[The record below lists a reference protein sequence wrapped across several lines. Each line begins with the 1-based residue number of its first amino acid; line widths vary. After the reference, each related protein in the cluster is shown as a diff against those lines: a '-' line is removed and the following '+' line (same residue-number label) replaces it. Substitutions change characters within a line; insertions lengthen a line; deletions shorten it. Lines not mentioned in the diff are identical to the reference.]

1 MNQQIKNLKLAERG
15 AIVSITAY
23 IILSG
28 IKLAAGHIFHSD
40 ALTADAFNNISDII
54 GNIAVLIGLRMAQKP
69 ADTDH
74 KFGHWKM
81 EDLASLITSFIM
93 FVVGF
98 QVLYSTFIKII
109 SNQTVEIDMTGAVVG
124 VFSALVM
131 IGVYLYNKSLARRV
145 HSKALEATAKDNL
158 SDAVTS
164 IGTSVAI
171 IAAAFNFPIVDKI
184 AAVVITFFILKTA
197 YEIFMESF
205 FTLSDGFD
213 EELLHKYEEDILKL
227 PKVVAVKS
235 QRGRTYGAN
244 IYLDIVLEMNPDLSV
259 YESHE
264 VTEQV
269 EQLLTL
275 KHGVFDVDI
284 HVEPSEIPHD
294 EIFEH
299 VFDKLYRF
307 ESEIQ
312 AHEVGYENLID
323 ENYLLID
330 AKGRYLNKAEMLQAH
345 PVQST
350 YLSNYQMTSISQKSK
365 LVTFEIGDYVHTSL
379 WRRHENWTVI
389 FHQISKKQGV
399 GKNSTSLKKSSFS
412 HPRTVE

>member
-1 MNQQIKNLKLAERG
+1 MKQQIQNLKLAERG

-23 IILSG
+23 IALSG
-28 IKLAAGHIFHSD
+28 IKLAAGSMFHSD

-54 GNIAVLIGLRMAQKP
+54 GNIAVLVGLRMAQKP

-98 QVLYSTFIKII
+98 QVLYSTLIKIM
-109 SNQTVEIDMTGAVVG
+109 SNQTVEIDLTGAIVG
-124 VFSALVM
+124 IFSALVM
-131 IGVYLYNKSLARRV
+131 VGVYLYNKSLAKKV

-171 IAAAFNFPIVDKI
+171 FAAAFNFPIVDKI
-184 AAVVITFFILKTA
+184 AAVIITFFILKTA

-227 PKVVAVKS
+227 PKVVAVRS

-264 VTEQV
+264 ITEQV

-299 VFDKLYRF
+299 VFDKLYRL

-330 AKGRYLNKAEMLQAH
+330 AKGRYLNKADMLKAH

-350 YLSNYQMTSISQKSK
+350 YLSNYQMTSVSQKSK

-379 WRRHENWTVI
+379 WRRHENWTVV
-389 FHQISKKQGV
+389 FHQISKKA
-399 GKNSTSLKKSSFS
+399 
-412 HPRTVE
+412 

>member
-1 MNQQIKNLKLAERG
+1 MNQNVTNLKLAERG
-15 AIVSITAY
+15 ALLSIGAY
-23 IILSG
+23 IVLSG
-28 IKLAAGHIFHSD
+28 IKLVAGQLFYSD
-40 ALTADAFNNISDII
+40 ALRADAFNNISDII
-54 GNIAVLIGLRMAQKP
+54 GNIAVLVGLKMAQKP

-98 QVLYSTFIKII
+98 QVLYDTLQKLI
-109 SNQTVEIDMTGAVVG
+109 SNSSIEVDIMGAIVG
-124 VFSALVM
+124 IFSALVM
-131 IGVYLYNKSLARRV
+131 LAVYLYNNRLAKKVR
-145 HSKALEATAKDNL
+145 SKALEAAAKDNL

-164 IGTSVAI
+164 IGTSIAI
-171 IAAAFNFPIVDKI
+171 FAAAFNFPIVDKI
-184 AAVVITFFILKTA
+184 AAIIITFFILKTA
-197 YEIFMESF
+197 YDIFLESF

-213 EELLHKYEEDILKL
+213 ENLLKKYEEDILKL
-227 PKVVAVKS
+227 PKIVSVKL

-244 IYLDIVLEMNPDLSV
+244 IYLDVVLEMNPDLSV

-294 EIFEH
+294 EMYEH
-299 VFDKLYRF
+299 VYDKLFRF
-307 ESEIQ
+307 ETEIQ
-312 AHEVGYENLID
+312 AHANGYEELID
-323 ENYLLID
+323 DQYLLID
-330 AKGRYLNKAEMLQAH
+330 AKGHYRNKTQILADH
-345 PVQST
+345 PIQTT
-350 YLSNYQMTSISQKSK
+350 YLSNYQMTSISHKSK
-365 LVTFEIGDYVHTSL
+365 LVTFEIGEYVHTSL

-389 FHQISKKQGV
+389 FHQISKKQASQIEATE
-399 GKNSTSLKKSSFS
+399 KISDLHN
-412 HPRTVE
+412 P

>member
-1 MNQQIKNLKLAERG
+1 MNQQIQNLKLAERG

-54 GNIAVLIGLRMAQKP
+54 GNIAVLVGLRMAQKP

-264 VTEQV
+264 ITEQV

-345 PVQST
+345 PIQST

-389 FHQISKKQGV
+389 FHQISKKQGE
-399 GKNSTSLKKSSFS
+399 GKTSMMAPPS
-412 HPRTVE
+412 PTE

>member
-1 MNQQIKNLKLAERG
+1 MNQNVTNLKLAERG
-15 AIVSITAY
+15 ALLSIGAY
-23 IILSG
+23 IVLSG
-28 IKLAAGHIFHSD
+28 IKLVAGQLFHSD
-40 ALTADAFNNISDII
+40 ALRADAFNNISDII
-54 GNIAVLIGLRMAQKP
+54 GNIAVLVGLKMAQKP

-98 QVLYSTFIKII
+98 QVLYDTLQKLI
-109 SNQTVEIDMTGAVVG
+109 SNSSIEVDIMGAIVG
-124 VFSALVM
+124 IFSALVM
-131 IGVYLYNKSLARRV
+131 LAVYFYNNRLAKKVR
-145 HSKALEATAKDNL
+145 SKALEAAAKDNL

-164 IGTSVAI
+164 IGTSIAI
-171 IAAAFNFPIVDKI
+171 FAAAFNFPIVDKI
-184 AAVVITFFILKTA
+184 AAIIITFFILKTA
-197 YEIFMESF
+197 YDIFMESF

-213 EELLHKYEEDILKL
+213 ENLLKKYEEDILKL
-227 PKVVAVKS
+227 PKIVSVKS

-244 IYLDIVLEMNPDLSV
+244 IYLDVVLEMNPDLSV

-275 KHGVFDVDI
+275 KLGVFDVDI

-294 EIFEH
+294 EMYEH
-299 VFDKLYRF
+299 VYDKLFRF
-307 ESEIQ
+307 ETEIQ
-312 AHEVGYENLID
+312 AHANGYEELID
-323 ENYLLID
+323 DQYLLID
-330 AKGRYLNKAEMLQAH
+330 AKGRYRNKTQMLADH
-345 PVQST
+345 PIQTT

-389 FHQISKKQGV
+389 FHQISKKQASQIEATE
-399 GKNSTSLKKSSFS
+399 KISDLHN
-412 HPRTVE
+412 P

>member
-1 MNQQIKNLKLAERG
+1 MNQQVKNLKLAERG
-15 AIVSITAY
+15 AIVSIAAY

-28 IKLAAGHIFHSD
+28 LKLSAGSIFHSD
-40 ALTADAFNNISDII
+40 ALTADAFNNISDIV
-54 GNIAVLIGLRMAQKP
+54 GNVAVLIGLRMAQKP

-98 QVLYSTFIKII
+98 QVLHSTILKLL
-109 SNQTVEIDMTGAVVG
+109 SDEVVEIDIMGAVVG
-124 VFSALVM
+124 IFSASVM
-131 IGVYLYNKSLARRV
+131 IGVYVYNRRLARKV
-145 HSKALEATAKDNL
+145 NSKALEATAKDNL

-164 IGTSVAI
+164 VGTSVAVF
-171 IAAAFNFPIVDKI
+171 AAALNFPIVDKI
-184 AAVVITFFILKTA
+184 AAIVITFFILKTA

-264 VTEQV
+264 ITEQV

-284 HVEPSEIPHD
+284 HVEPSAIPHD
-294 EIFEH
+294 EIYEH

-312 AHEVGYENLID
+312 AHETGYENLID
-323 ENYLLID
+323 EQYLLID
-330 AKGRYLNKAEMLQAH
+330 AKGRYLNKLEMLEAH

-379 WRRHENWTVI
+379 WRRHEEWTVV
-389 FHQISKKQGV
+389 FHQISKK
-399 GKNSTSLKKSSFS
+399 N
-412 HPRTVE
+412 

>member
-1 MNQQIKNLKLAERG
+1 MNQQIQNLKLAERG
-15 AIVSITAY
+15 AIISITAY
-23 IILSG
+23 IALSG

-54 GNIAVLIGLRMAQKP
+54 GNIAVLVGLRMAQKP

-98 QVLYSTFIKII
+98 QVLYSTLIKIM
-109 SNQTVEIDMTGAVVG
+109 SNQTVEIDMTGAIVG
-124 VFSALVM
+124 IFSALVM
-131 IGVYLYNKSLARRV
+131 VGIYLYNKSLAKKV

-184 AAVVITFFILKTA
+184 AAVIITFFILKTA

-264 VTEQV
+264 ITEQV

-299 VFDKLYRF
+299 VFDKLYRL

-312 AHEVGYENLID
+312 AHEKGYEDLID
-323 ENYLLID
+323 DNYLLID

-350 YLSNYQMTSISQKSK
+350 YLSNYQMTSVSQKSK

-379 WRRHENWTVI
+379 WRRHENWTVV
-389 FHQISKKQGV
+389 FHQISKKA
-399 GKNSTSLKKSSFS
+399 
-412 HPRTVE
+412 

>member
-1 MNQQIKNLKLAERG
+1 MKQQIQNLKLAERG

-23 IILSG
+23 IALSG

-54 GNIAVLIGLRMAQKP
+54 GNIAVLVGLRMAQKP

-98 QVLYSTFIKII
+98 QVLYSTLIKIM
-109 SNQTVEIDMTGAVVG
+109 SNQVVEIDMTGAIVG
-124 VFSALVM
+124 IFSALVM
-131 IGVYLYNKSLARRV
+131 VGVYLYNKSLAKKV

-184 AAVVITFFILKTA
+184 AAVIITFFILKTA
-197 YEIFMESF
+197 YDIFMESF

-235 QRGRTYGAN
+235 QRGRTYGPN

-264 VTEQV
+264 ITEQV

-299 VFDKLYRF
+299 VYDKLYRL

-312 AHEVGYENLID
+312 AHEPGYEDLID

-330 AKGRYLNKAEMLQAH
+330 AKGRYLNKADMLKAQ

-350 YLSNYQMTSISQKSK
+350 YLSNYQMTSVSQKSK

-379 WRRHENWTVI
+379 WRRHENWTVV
-389 FHQISKKQGV
+389 FHQISKKA
-399 GKNSTSLKKSSFS
+399 
-412 HPRTVE
+412 

>member
-1 MNQQIKNLKLAERG
+1 MNQQIQNLKLAERG

-54 GNIAVLIGLRMAQKP
+54 GNIAVLVGLRMAQKP

-98 QVLYSTFIKII
+98 QVLYSTLIKIM
-109 SNQTVEIDMTGAVVG
+109 SKQTVEIDMTGAIVG
-124 VFSALVM
+124 IFSAFVM
-131 IGVYLYNKSLARRV
+131 IGVYLYNKSLAKKV

-184 AAVVITFFILKTA
+184 AAVIITFFILKTA
-197 YEIFMESF
+197 YDIFMESF

-227 PKVVAVKS
+227 PKVVAVRS

-264 VTEQV
+264 ITEQV

-345 PVQST
+345 PIQST

-389 FHQISKKQGV
+389 FHQISKKQA
-399 GKNSTSLKKSSFS
+399 
-412 HPRTVE
+412 

>member
-1 MNQQIKNLKLAERG
+1 MKQQIQNLKLAERG

-23 IILSG
+23 IALSG
-28 IKLAAGHIFHSD
+28 IKLAAGSMFHSD

-54 GNIAVLIGLRMAQKP
+54 GNIAVLVGLRMAQKP

-98 QVLYSTFIKII
+98 QVLYSTLIKIM
-109 SNQTVEIDMTGAVVG
+109 SNQTVEIDMTGAIVG
-124 VFSALVM
+124 IFSALVM
-131 IGVYLYNKSLARRV
+131 VGVYLYNKSLAKKV

-184 AAVVITFFILKTA
+184 AAVIITFFILKTA

-264 VTEQV
+264 ITEQV

-299 VFDKLYRF
+299 VFDKLYRL

-330 AKGRYLNKAEMLQAH
+330 AKGRYLNKSEMLLAH

-350 YLSNYQMTSISQKSK
+350 YLSNYQMTSVSQKSK

-379 WRRHENWTVI
+379 WRRHENWTVV
-389 FHQISKKQGV
+389 FHQISKKA
-399 GKNSTSLKKSSFS
+399 
-412 HPRTVE
+412 

>member
-1 MNQQIKNLKLAERG
+1 MNQNVTNLKLAERG
-15 AIVSITAY
+15 ALLSIGAY
-23 IILSG
+23 IVLSG
-28 IKLAAGHIFHSD
+28 IKLVAGQLFHSD
-40 ALTADAFNNISDII
+40 ALRADAFNNISDII
-54 GNIAVLIGLRMAQKP
+54 GNIAVLVGLKMAQKP

-98 QVLYSTFIKII
+98 QVLYDTLQKLI
-109 SNQTVEIDMTGAVVG
+109 SNSSIEVDIMGAIVG
-124 VFSALVM
+124 IFSALVM
-131 IGVYLYNKSLARRV
+131 LAVYLYNNRLAKKVR
-145 HSKALEATAKDNL
+145 SKALEAAAKDNL

-164 IGTSVAI
+164 IGTSIAI
-171 IAAAFNFPIVDKI
+171 FAAAFNFPIVDKI
-184 AAVVITFFILKTA
+184 AAIIITFFILKTA
-197 YEIFMESF
+197 YDIFMESF

-213 EELLHKYEEDILKL
+213 ENLLKKYEEDILKL
-227 PKVVAVKS
+227 PKIVSVKS

-244 IYLDIVLEMNPDLSV
+244 IYLDVVLEMNPDLSV

-275 KHGVFDVDI
+275 KNGVFDVDI

-294 EIFEH
+294 EMYEH
-299 VFDKLYRF
+299 VYDKLFRF
-307 ESEIQ
+307 ETEIQ
-312 AHEVGYENLID
+312 AHANGYEELID
-323 ENYLLID
+323 DQYLLID
-330 AKGRYLNKAEMLQAH
+330 AKGRYRNKTQMLADH
-345 PVQST
+345 PIQTT

-389 FHQISKKQGV
+389 FHQISKKQA
-399 GKNSTSLKKSSFS
+399 
-412 HPRTVE
+412 

>member
-1 MNQQIKNLKLAERG
+1 MKQQIQNLKLAERG
-15 AIVSITAY
+15 AIISITAY
-23 IILSG
+23 IALSG
-28 IKLAAGHIFHSD
+28 IKLVAGHIFHSD

-54 GNIAVLIGLRMAQKP
+54 GNIAVLVGLRMAQKP

-93 FVVGF
+93 FAVGF
-98 QVLYSTFIKII
+98 QVLYSTLIKIM
-109 SNQTVEIDMTGAVVG
+109 SNQTVEIDMTGAIVG
-124 VFSALVM
+124 IFSSLVM
-131 IGVYLYNKSLARRV
+131 VGVYLCNKSLAKKV

-164 IGTSVAI
+164 IGTAVAI
-171 IAAAFNFPIVDKI
+171 FAAAFNFPIVDKI
-184 AAVVITFFILKTA
+184 AAVIITFFILKTA

-227 PKVVAVKS
+227 PKIVAVKS

-264 VTEQV
+264 ITEQV

-299 VFDKLYRF
+299 VFDKLYRL

-312 AHEVGYENLID
+312 AHEPGYEDLID

-330 AKGRYLNKAEMLQAH
+330 AKGRYLNKAEMLQVH

-350 YLSNYQMTSISQKSK
+350 YLSNYQMTSVSQKSK

-379 WRRHENWTVI
+379 WRRHENWTVV
-389 FHQISKKQGV
+389 FHQISKKA
-399 GKNSTSLKKSSFS
+399 
-412 HPRTVE
+412 

>member
-1 MNQQIKNLKLAERG
+1 MKQQIQNLKLAERG

-23 IILSG
+23 IALSG
-28 IKLAAGHIFHSD
+28 IKLAAGSMFHSD

-54 GNIAVLIGLRMAQKP
+54 GNIAVLVGLRMAQKP

-81 EDLASLITSFIM
+81 EDSASLITSFIM

-98 QVLYSTFIKII
+98 QVLYSTLIKIM
-109 SNQTVEIDMTGAVVG
+109 SNQTVEIDMTGAIVG
-124 VFSALVM
+124 IFSALVM
-131 IGVYLYNKSLARRV
+131 VGVYLYNKSLAKKV

-171 IAAAFNFPIVDKI
+171 IAATFNFPIVDKI
-184 AAVVITFFILKTA
+184 AAVIITFFILKTA
-197 YEIFMESF
+197 YEIFIESF

-264 VTEQV
+264 ITEQV

-275 KHGVFDVDI
+275 KHGIFDVDI

-294 EIFEH
+294 ELFEH
-299 VFDKLYRF
+299 VYDKLYRF

-312 AHEVGYENLID
+312 AHEVGYEDLID
-323 ENYLLID
+323 DNYLLID
-330 AKGRYLNKAEMLQAH
+330 AKGRYFNKSEMLQAH

-350 YLSNYQMTSISQKSK
+350 YLSNFQMASISQKSK
-365 LVTFEIGDYVHTSL
+365 LVTFEIGNYVHTSL

-389 FHQISKKQGV
+389 FHQISKKA
-399 GKNSTSLKKSSFS
+399 
-412 HPRTVE
+412 

>member
-1 MNQQIKNLKLAERG
+1 MKQQIQNLELAERG
-15 AIVSITAY
+15 AIISITAY
-23 IILSG
+23 IALSG

-54 GNIAVLIGLRMAQKP
+54 GNIAVLVGLRMAQKP

-98 QVLYSTFIKII
+98 QVLYSTLIKIM
-109 SNQTVEIDMTGAVVG
+109 SNQTVEIDMTGAIVG
-124 VFSALVM
+124 IFSAFVM
-131 IGVYLYNKSLARRV
+131 IGVYLYNKSLAKKV

-184 AAVVITFFILKTA
+184 AAVIITFFILKTA

-227 PKVVAVKS
+227 PKVVAVRS

-264 VTEQV
+264 ITEQV

-299 VFDKLYRF
+299 VFDKLYRL

-330 AKGRYLNKAEMLQAH
+330 AKGRYLNKADMLKAH

-350 YLSNYQMTSISQKSK
+350 YLSNYQMTSVSQKSK

-379 WRRHENWTVI
+379 WRRHENWTVV
-389 FHQISKKQGV
+389 FHQISKKA
-399 GKNSTSLKKSSFS
+399 
-412 HPRTVE
+412 

>member
-1 MNQQIKNLKLAERG
+1 MNQQIQNLKLAERG
-15 AIVSITAY
+15 AIISISAY

-54 GNIAVLIGLRMAQKP
+54 GNVAVLIGLRMAQKP

-109 SNQTVEIDMTGAVVG
+109 SNQTVEIDLTGAVVG

-131 IGVYLYNKSLARRV
+131 IGVYLYNTSLAKKV

-164 IGTSVAI
+164 IGTSIAI
-171 IAAAFNFPIVDKI
+171 MAAAFNFPIVDKF

-264 VTEQV
+264 ITEQV

-299 VFDKLYRF
+299 IFDKLYRF

-312 AHEVGYENLID
+312 AHEVGYEDLID

-330 AKGRYLNKAEMLQAH
+330 AKGRYLNKTEMLQAH

-389 FHQISKKQGV
+389 FHQISKKQA
-399 GKNSTSLKKSSFS
+399 
-412 HPRTVE
+412 

>member
-1 MNQQIKNLKLAERG
+1 MNQQIQNLKLAERG

-109 SNQTVEIDMTGAVVG
+109 SNHTVEIDMTGAVVG

-131 IGVYLYNKSLARRV
+131 LGVYLYNKSLAKRV

-164 IGTSVAI
+164 IGTSIAI

-264 VTEQV
+264 ITEQV

-389 FHQISKKQGV
+389 FHQISKKA
-399 GKNSTSLKKSSFS
+399 
-412 HPRTVE
+412 

>member
-1 MNQQIKNLKLAERG
+1 MKQQIQNLKLAERG

-23 IILSG
+23 IALSG
-28 IKLAAGHIFHSD
+28 IKLAAGSMFHSD

-54 GNIAVLIGLRMAQKP
+54 GNIAVLVGLRMAQKP

-98 QVLYSTFIKII
+98 QVLYSTLIKIM
-109 SNQTVEIDMTGAVVG
+109 SNQTVEIDMTGAIVG
-124 VFSALVM
+124 IFSALVM
-131 IGVYLYNKSLARRV
+131 VGVYLYNKSLAKKV

-184 AAVVITFFILKTA
+184 AAVIITFFILKTA
-197 YEIFMESF
+197 YDIFMESF

-227 PKVVAVKS
+227 PKVVVVKS

-264 VTEQV
+264 ITEQV

-299 VFDKLYRF
+299 VFDKLYRL

-330 AKGRYLNKAEMLQAH
+330 AKGRYLNKADMLKAH

-350 YLSNYQMTSISQKSK
+350 YLSNYQMTSVSQKSK

-379 WRRHENWTVI
+379 WRRHENWTVV
-389 FHQISKKQGV
+389 FHQISKKA
-399 GKNSTSLKKSSFS
+399 
-412 HPRTVE
+412 

>member
-1 MNQQIKNLKLAERG
+1 MKQQIQNLKLAERG

-23 IILSG
+23 IALSG
-28 IKLAAGHIFHSD
+28 IKLAAGSIFHSD

-54 GNIAVLIGLRMAQKP
+54 GNIAVLVGLRMAQKP

-98 QVLYSTFIKII
+98 QVLYSTLITIM
-109 SNQTVEIDMTGAVVG
+109 SNQTVEIDMTGAIVG
-124 VFSALVM
+124 IFSAFVM
-131 IGVYLYNKSLARRV
+131 IGVYLYNKSLAKKV

-171 IAAAFNFPIVDKI
+171 FAAAFNFPIVDKI
-184 AAVVITFFILKTA
+184 AAVIITFFILKTA

-264 VTEQV
+264 ITEQV

-299 VFDKLYRF
+299 VFDKLYRL

-330 AKGRYLNKAEMLQAH
+330 AKGRYLNKPEMLLAH

-350 YLSNYQMTSISQKSK
+350 YLSNYQMTSVSQKSK

-379 WRRHENWTVI
+379 WRRHENWTVV
-389 FHQISKKQGV
+389 FHQISKKA
-399 GKNSTSLKKSSFS
+399 
-412 HPRTVE
+412 

>member
-1 MNQQIKNLKLAERG
+1 MKQQIQNLKLAERG
-15 AIVSITAY
+15 AIISITAY
-23 IILSG
+23 IALSG

-54 GNIAVLIGLRMAQKP
+54 GNIAVLVGLRMAQKP

-98 QVLYSTFIKII
+98 QVLYTTFMKII

-131 IGVYLYNKSLARRV
+131 IAVYLYNKSLAKRV

-164 IGTSVAI
+164 IGTAVAI
-171 IAAAFNFPIVDKI
+171 IAAALNFPIVDKI

-197 YEIFMESF
+197 YAIFMESF
-205 FTLSDGFD
+205 FTLSDGFE
-213 EELLHKYEEDILKL
+213 EELLHKYKEDILKL

-264 VTEQV
+264 ITEQV

-299 VFDKLYRF
+299 VFDKLYRL

-312 AHEVGYENLID
+312 AHAVGYENLID
-323 ENYLLID
+323 ENYCLID

-345 PVQST
+345 PVHST

-365 LVTFEIGDYVHTSL
+365 LVTFEIDDYVHTSL

-389 FHQISKKQGV
+389 FHQISKKA
-399 GKNSTSLKKSSFS
+399 
-412 HPRTVE
+412 

>member
-1 MNQQIKNLKLAERG
+1 MNQQIQNLKLAERG

-98 QVLYSTFIKII
+98 QVLYSTFLKII

-131 IGVYLYNKSLARRV
+131 IAVYLYNKVLAKRV

-275 KHGVFDVDI
+275 KYGVFDVDI

-330 AKGRYLNKAEMLQAH
+330 SKGRYLNKAEMLQAH

-389 FHQISKKQGV
+389 FHQISKKQA
-399 GKNSTSLKKSSFS
+399 
-412 HPRTVE
+412 

>member
-1 MNQQIKNLKLAERG
+1 MKQQIQNLKLAERG
-15 AIVSITAY
+15 AIISITAY
-23 IILSG
+23 IALSG

-54 GNIAVLIGLRMAQKP
+54 GNIAVLVGLRMAQKP

-98 QVLYSTFIKII
+98 QVLYSTLIKIM
-109 SNQTVEIDMTGAVVG
+109 SNQTVEIDMTGAIVG
-124 VFSALVM
+124 IFSAFVM
-131 IGVYLYNKSLARRV
+131 IGVYLYNKSLAKKV

-171 IAAAFNFPIVDKI
+171 FAAAFNFPIVDKI
-184 AAVVITFFILKTA
+184 AAVIITFFILKTA

-227 PKVVAVKS
+227 PKIVAVKS

-264 VTEQV
+264 ITEQV

-299 VFDKLYRF
+299 VFDKLYRL

-312 AHEVGYENLID
+312 AHEPGYEDLID

-350 YLSNYQMTSISQKSK
+350 YLSNYQMTSVSQKSK

-379 WRRHENWTVI
+379 WRRHENWTVV
-389 FHQISKKQGV
+389 FHQISKKA
-399 GKNSTSLKKSSFS
+399 
-412 HPRTVE
+412 

>member
-1 MNQQIKNLKLAERG
+1 MNQTVSNLKCAERG
-15 AIVSITAY
+15 ALLSIGTYIVLSI
-23 IILSG
+23 
-28 IKLAAGHIFHSD
+28 IKLTAGQVFHSD
-40 ALTADAFNNISDII
+40 ALRADAFNNISDII
-54 GNIAVLIGLRMAQKP
+54 GNVAVLVGLKMAQKP

-81 EDLASLITSFIM
+81 EDLASLMTSFIM

-98 QVLYSTFIKII
+98 QVLYDTLQKII
-109 SNQTVEIDMTGAVVG
+109 SNSPVEVNITGAIVG

-131 IGVYLYNKSLARRV
+131 LAVYFYNNRLAKRV
-145 HSKALEATAKDNL
+145 HSKALEAAAKDNL

-164 IGTSVAI
+164 IGTSIAI
-171 IAAAFNFPIVDKI
+171 FAAAFNFPIVDKI
-184 AAVVITFFILKTA
+184 AAIIITFFILKTA
-197 YEIFMESF
+197 YDIFMESF

-213 EELLHKYEEDILKL
+213 ENLLKKYEEDILKL
-227 PKVVAVKS
+227 PKIVSVKS

-264 VTEQV
+264 ITEQV

-294 EIFEH
+294 EMYEH
-299 VFDKLYRF
+299 VYDKLFRF
-307 ESEIQ
+307 ETEIQ
-312 AHEVGYENLID
+312 AHATGYETLID

-330 AKGRYLNKAEMLQAH
+330 AKGRYQDKTQMLESH
-345 PVQST
+345 PVQT
-350 YLSNYQMTSISQKSK
+350 NYLSNYQMISISQKSK
-365 LVTFEIGDYVHTSL
+365 LVTFEIGDFVHTSL
-379 WRRHENWTVI
+379 WRRHENWTVF
-389 FHQISKKQGV
+389 FHQISALCQ
-399 GKNSTSLKKSSFS
+399 L
-412 HPRTVE
+412 

>member
-1 MNQQIKNLKLAERG
+1 MKQQIQNLKLAERG

-23 IILSG
+23 IALSG
-28 IKLAAGHIFHSD
+28 IKLAAGSMFHSD

-54 GNIAVLIGLRMAQKP
+54 GNIAVLVGLRMAQKP

-98 QVLYSTFIKII
+98 QVLYSTLIKIM
-109 SNQTVEIDMTGAVVG
+109 SNQTVEIDMTGAIVG
-124 VFSALVM
+124 IFSAFVM
-131 IGVYLYNKSLARRV
+131 IGVYLYNKSLAKKV

-184 AAVVITFFILKTA
+184 AAVIITFFILKTA
-197 YEIFMESF
+197 YDIFMESF

-227 PKVVAVKS
+227 PKVVAVRS

-264 VTEQV
+264 ITEQV

-299 VFDKLYRF
+299 VFDKLYRL

-330 AKGRYLNKAEMLQAH
+330 AKGRYLNKSEMLLAH

-350 YLSNYQMTSISQKSK
+350 YLSNYQMTSVSQKSK

-379 WRRHENWTVI
+379 WRRHENWTVV
-389 FHQISKKQGV
+389 FHQISKKA
-399 GKNSTSLKKSSFS
+399 
-412 HPRTVE
+412 

>member
-1 MNQQIKNLKLAERG
+1 MNQQIQNLKLAERG

-54 GNIAVLIGLRMAQKP
+54 GNIAVLVGLRMAQKP

-389 FHQISKKQGV
+389 FHQISKKA
-399 GKNSTSLKKSSFS
+399 
-412 HPRTVE
+412 

>member
-1 MNQQIKNLKLAERG
+1 MNQQIQNLKLAERG

-54 GNIAVLIGLRMAQKP
+54 GNIAVLVGLRMAQKP

-389 FHQISKKQGV
+389 FHQISKKQA
-399 GKNSTSLKKSSFS
+399 
-412 HPRTVE
+412 

>member
-1 MNQQIKNLKLAERG
+1 MNQQAYNLKLAERG
-15 AIVSITAY
+15 AILSIIAY
-23 IILSG
+23 VVLSG
-28 IKLAAGHIFHSD
+28 IKLATGSLFHSD

-54 GNIAVLIGLRMAQKP
+54 SNIAVLIGLRMAQKP

-98 QVLYSTFIKII
+98 QVLHSTIQKLFSKEV
-109 SNQTVEIDMTGAVVG
+109 VEIDMMGATIG
-124 VFSALVM
+124 VLSAFVM
-131 IGVYLYNKSLARRV
+131 FVVYLYNKRLAKKVR
-145 HSKALEATAKDNL
+145 SKALEATAKDNL
-158 SDAVTS
+158 SDAMTS
-164 IGTSVAI
+164 IGTSIAVF
-171 IAAAFNFPIVDKI
+171 AAAFQFPIIDKI
-184 AAVVITFFILKTA
+184 AAIIITFFILKTA
-197 YEIFMESF
+197 YDIFMESF

-213 EELLHKYEEDILKL
+213 EELLHKYETDILTL
-227 PKVVAVKS
+227 PKISAVKS

-269 EQLLTL
+269 EQLLIG

-284 HVEPSEIPHD
+284 HVEPAAIPHD
-294 EIFEH
+294 EMYEH
-299 VFDKLYRF
+299 VFDKLYRL
-307 ESEIQ
+307 EAEIQ
-312 AHEVGYENLID
+312 AHEKGYQELIE

-330 AKGRYLNKAEMLQAH
+330 ENGQYLNKEQMLQSH

-350 YLSNYQMTSISQKSK
+350 YLTNFKMVSVSQKSK
-365 LVTFEIGDYVHTSL
+365 LVTFEMGDKMHTSL
-379 WRRHENWTVI
+379 WRRHEVWRVV
-389 FHQISKKQGV
+389 FHQITPKKLG
-399 GKNSTSLKKSSFS
+399 
-412 HPRTVE
+412 

>member
-1 MNQQIKNLKLAERG
+1 MKQQIQNLKLAERG
-15 AIVSITAY
+15 AIISITAY
-23 IILSG
+23 IALSG

-54 GNIAVLIGLRMAQKP
+54 GNIAVLVGLRMAQKP

-98 QVLYSTFIKII
+98 QVLYSTLIKIM
-109 SNQTVEIDMTGAVVG
+109 SNQTVEIDMTGAIVG
-124 VFSALVM
+124 IFSAFVM
-131 IGVYLYNKSLARRV
+131 IGVYLYNKSLAKKV

-184 AAVVITFFILKTA
+184 AAVIITFFILKTA
-197 YEIFMESF
+197 YDIFMESF

-227 PKVVAVKS
+227 PKIVAVKS

-264 VTEQV
+264 ITEQV

-299 VFDKLYRF
+299 VFDKLYRL

-312 AHEVGYENLID
+312 AHEPGYEDLID
-323 ENYLLID
+323 DNYLLID
-330 AKGRYLNKAEMLQAH
+330 AKGRYLNKSEMLQVH

-350 YLSNYQMTSISQKSK
+350 YLSNYQMTSVSQKSK

-379 WRRHENWTVI
+379 WRRHENWTVV
-389 FHQISKKQGV
+389 FHQISKKA
-399 GKNSTSLKKSSFS
+399 
-412 HPRTVE
+412 

>member
-1 MNQQIKNLKLAERG
+1 MKQQIQNLKLAERG
-15 AIVSITAY
+15 AIISITAY
-23 IILSG
+23 IALSG

-54 GNIAVLIGLRMAQKP
+54 GNIAVLVGLRMAQKP

-98 QVLYSTFIKII
+98 QVLYSTLIKIM
-109 SNQTVEIDMTGAVVG
+109 SNQTEEIDMTGAIVG
-124 VFSALVM
+124 IFSALVM
-131 IGVYLYNKSLARRV
+131 VGVYLYNKSLAKKV

-171 IAAAFNFPIVDKI
+171 IAATFNFPIVDKI
-184 AAVVITFFILKTA
+184 AAVIITFFILKTA
-197 YEIFMESF
+197 YEIFIESF

-264 VTEQV
+264 ITEQV

-275 KHGVFDVDI
+275 KHGIFDVDI

-294 EIFEH
+294 ELFEH
-299 VFDKLYRF
+299 VYDKLYRF

-312 AHEVGYENLID
+312 AHEVGYEDLID
-323 ENYLLID
+323 DNYLLID
-330 AKGRYLNKAEMLQAH
+330 AKGRYFNKSEMLQAH

-350 YLSNYQMTSISQKSK
+350 YLSNFQMASISQKSK
-365 LVTFEIGDYVHTSL
+365 LVTFEIGNYVHTSL

-389 FHQISKKQGV
+389 FHQISKKA
-399 GKNSTSLKKSSFS
+399 
-412 HPRTVE
+412 

>member
-1 MNQQIKNLKLAERG
+1 MKQQIQNLKLAERG

-23 IILSG
+23 IALSG
-28 IKLAAGHIFHSD
+28 IKLAAGSMFHSD

-54 GNIAVLIGLRMAQKP
+54 GNIAVLVGLRMAQKP

-98 QVLYSTFIKII
+98 QVLYSTLIKIM
-109 SNQTVEIDMTGAVVG
+109 SNQTVEIDLTGAIVG
-124 VFSALVM
+124 IFSALVM
-131 IGVYLYNKSLARRV
+131 VGVYLYNKSLAKKV

-171 IAAAFNFPIVDKI
+171 FAATFNFPIVDKI
-184 AAVVITFFILKTA
+184 AAVIITFFILKTA

-227 PKVVAVKS
+227 PKIVAVKS

-244 IYLDIVLEMNPDLSV
+244 IYLDIVLEMNPNLSV

-264 VTEQV
+264 ITEQV

-299 VFDKLYRF
+299 VFDKLYRL

-330 AKGRYLNKAEMLQAH
+330 AKGRYLNKADMLKAH

-350 YLSNYQMTSISQKSK
+350 YLSNYQMTSVSQKSK

-379 WRRHENWTVI
+379 WRRHENWTVV
-389 FHQISKKQGV
+389 FHQISKKA
-399 GKNSTSLKKSSFS
+399 
-412 HPRTVE
+412 

>member
-1 MNQQIKNLKLAERG
+1 MNQQIQNLKLAERG
-15 AIVSITAY
+15 AIVSITTY

-54 GNIAVLIGLRMAQKP
+54 GNIAVLVGLRMAQKP

-131 IGVYLYNKSLARRV
+131 IAVYLYNKSLARRV

-164 IGTSVAI
+164 IGTSIAI
-171 IAAAFNFPIVDKI
+171 IAAAFDFQIVDKI
-184 AAVVITFFILKTA
+184 AAVIITFFILKTA

-264 VTEQV
+264 ITEQV

-345 PVQST
+345 PIQST

-389 FHQISKKQGV
+389 FHQISKKQA
-399 GKNSTSLKKSSFS
+399 
-412 HPRTVE
+412 

>member
-1 MNQQIKNLKLAERG
+1 MNQQIQNLKLAERG

-164 IGTSVAI
+164 IGTSIAI

-312 AHEVGYENLID
+312 AHEVGYEDLID

-389 FHQISKKQGV
+389 FHQISKK
-399 GKNSTSLKKSSFS
+399 
-412 HPRTVE
+412 

>member
-1 MNQQIKNLKLAERG
+1 MKQQIQNLKLAERG
-15 AIVSITAY
+15 AIISITAY
-23 IILSG
+23 IALSG

-54 GNIAVLIGLRMAQKP
+54 GNIAVLVGLRMAQKP

-98 QVLYSTFIKII
+98 QVLYSTLIKIM
-109 SNQTVEIDMTGAVVG
+109 SNQTVEIDMTGAIVG
-124 VFSALVM
+124 IFSAFVM
-131 IGVYLYNKSLARRV
+131 VGVYLYNKSLAKKV

-184 AAVVITFFILKTA
+184 AAVIITFFILKTA

-227 PKVVAVKS
+227 PKIVAVKS

-264 VTEQV
+264 ITEQV

-299 VFDKLYRF
+299 VFDKLYRL

-312 AHEVGYENLID
+312 AHEPGYEDLID

-330 AKGRYLNKAEMLQAH
+330 AKGRYLNKSEMLQVH

-350 YLSNYQMTSISQKSK
+350 YLSNYQMTSVSQKSK

-379 WRRHENWTVI
+379 WRRHENWTVV
-389 FHQISKKQGV
+389 FHQISKKA
-399 GKNSTSLKKSSFS
+399 
-412 HPRTVE
+412 

>member
-1 MNQQIKNLKLAERG
+1 MNQQVKNLKLAERG
-15 AIVSITAY
+15 ALVSIVAY

-28 IKLAAGHIFHSD
+28 LKLSAGTIFHSD
-40 ALTADAFNNISDII
+40 ALTADAFNNISDIV
-54 GNIAVLIGLRMAQKP
+54 GNVAVLIGLRMAQKP

-98 QVLYSTFIKII
+98 QVLHSTILKLL
-109 SNQTVEIDMTGAVVG
+109 SDEVVEIDIMGAVVG
-124 VFSALVM
+124 IFSAIVM
-131 IGVYLYNKSLARRV
+131 IGVYLYNRRLAKKV
-145 HSKALEATAKDNL
+145 NSKALEATAKDNL

-164 IGTSVAI
+164 VGTSVAVF
-171 IAAAFNFPIVDKI
+171 AAALNFPIVDKI
-184 AAVVITFFILKTA
+184 AAIVITFFILKTA

-264 VTEQV
+264 ITEQV

-294 EIFEH
+294 EIYEH

-312 AHEVGYENLID
+312 AHEKGYEDLID
-323 ENYLLID
+323 EDYLLID
-330 AKGRYLNKAEMLQAH
+330 AKGRYLNKAEMLKAH

-350 YLSNYQMTSISQKSK
+350 YLSNYQMTSVSQKSK

-379 WRRHENWTVI
+379 WRRHENWTVV
-389 FHQISKKQGV
+389 FHQISKKQD
-399 GKNSTSLKKSSFS
+399 
-412 HPRTVE
+412 

>member
-1 MNQQIKNLKLAERG
+1 MKQQIQNLKLAERG

-23 IILSG
+23 IALSG
-28 IKLAAGHIFHSD
+28 IKLAAGSMFHSD

-54 GNIAVLIGLRMAQKP
+54 GNIAVLVGLRMAQKP

-98 QVLYSTFIKII
+98 QVLYSTLIKIM
-109 SNQTVEIDMTGAVVG
+109 SNQTVEIDLTGAIVG
-124 VFSALVM
+124 IFSALVM
-131 IGVYLYNKSLARRV
+131 VGVYLYNKSLAKKV

-164 IGTSVAI
+164 IGTSIAI
-171 IAAAFNFPIVDKI
+171 IAAALNFPIVDKI
-184 AAVVITFFILKTA
+184 AAVIITFFILKTA

-227 PKVVAVKS
+227 PKIVAVKS
-235 QRGRTYGAN
+235 QRGRTYGSN

-264 VTEQV
+264 ITEQV

-284 HVEPSEIPHD
+284 HVEPTEIPHD
-294 EIFEH
+294 ELFEH
-299 VFDKLYRF
+299 VFDKLYRL

-312 AHEVGYENLID
+312 AHEVGYEELID
-323 ENYLLID
+323 DNYLLID
-330 AKGRYLNKAEMLQAH
+330 AKGRYLNKADMLKAH

-350 YLSNYQMTSISQKSK
+350 YLSNYQMTSVSQKSK
-365 LVTFEIGDYVHTSL
+365 LVTFEIGDYVHTSV
-379 WRRHENWTVI
+379 TA
-389 FHQISKKQGV
+389 Q
-399 GKNSTSLKKSSFS
+399 
-412 HPRTVE
+412 

>member
-1 MNQQIKNLKLAERG
+1 MNQNVTNLKLAERG
-15 AIVSITAY
+15 ALLSIGAY

-28 IKLAAGHIFHSD
+28 IKLVAGQLFHSD
-40 ALTADAFNNISDII
+40 ALRADAFNNISDII
-54 GNIAVLIGLRMAQKP
+54 GNIAVLVGLKMAQKP

-98 QVLYSTFIKII
+98 QVLYDTLQKLI
-109 SNQTVEIDMTGAVVG
+109 SNSSIEVDIMGAIVG
-124 VFSALVM
+124 IFSALVM
-131 IGVYLYNKSLARRV
+131 LAVYLYNNRLAKKVR
-145 HSKALEATAKDNL
+145 SKALEAAAKDNL

-164 IGTSVAI
+164 IGTSIAI
-171 IAAAFNFPIVDKI
+171 FAAAFNFPIVDKI
-184 AAVVITFFILKTA
+184 AAIIITFFILKTA
-197 YEIFMESF
+197 YDIFMESF

-213 EELLHKYEEDILKL
+213 ENLLKKYEEDILKL
-227 PKVVAVKS
+227 PKIVAVKS

-264 VTEQV
+264 ITEQV

-299 VFDKLYRF
+299 VFDKLYRL

-330 AKGRYLNKAEMLQAH
+330 AKGRYLNKSEMLQAH

-350 YLSNYQMTSISQKSK
+350 YLSNFQMISVSQKSK

-379 WRRHENWTVI
+379 WRRHENWTVV
-389 FHQISKKQGV
+389 FHQISKKA
-399 GKNSTSLKKSSFS
+399 
-412 HPRTVE
+412 

>member
-1 MNQQIKNLKLAERG
+1 MNQQIQNLKLAERG

-131 IGVYLYNKSLARRV
+131 IAVYLYNKSLAKRV

-227 PKVVAVKS
+227 RKVVAVKS

-264 VTEQV
+264 ITEQV

-345 PVQST
+345 PIQST

-389 FHQISKKQGV
+389 FHQISKKQA
-399 GKNSTSLKKSSFS
+399 
-412 HPRTVE
+412 

>member
-1 MNQQIKNLKLAERG
+1 MNQQIQNLKLAERG
-15 AIVSITAY
+15 AIVSITTY

-54 GNIAVLIGLRMAQKP
+54 GNIAVLVGLRMAQKP

-131 IGVYLYNKSLARRV
+131 IAVYLYNKSLARRV

-264 VTEQV
+264 ITEQV

-345 PVQST
+345 PIQST

-389 FHQISKKQGV
+389 FHQISKKQA
-399 GKNSTSLKKSSFS
+399 
-412 HPRTVE
+412 